1 MATNKPVLQ
10 WNAGINSI
18 DDGLPDGSEK
28 PAEACVR
35 WLCGGLVTYSRN
47 KCRLQN
53 RRQKPLKKISIWL
66 RFICL
71 LKGLPQT
78 LHLHRMVIFDATY
91 LFMKK
96 FMFVSLLFCSA
107 GFSAYSQQQRVIAD
121 KIIAQVGDK
130 IILQSDI
137 TNAIADYKRQ
147 GQEAQ
152 LPPNPECSFLEGQLI
167 QKALVLQAEKDSLPI
182 SNEDLDAL
190 LDNQIRYFIQQ
201 SGSKEALEEVAGKTI
216 YQIKEDNR
224 APFREQQLAKQMRS
238 KILDNVKMTPTE
250 VKDFFNK
257 IPKDS
262 LPYFESELEISQIV
276 MMPKANKDVEEYVGQ
291 QLLDLKHQ
299 VESGAK
305 KFDALARIY
314 SQDPGSKDN
323 GGQYSINRNDKQ
335 WDPAFMAAVWRLKEG
350 QISPVVKS
358 KFGLHI
364 IQMVSR
370 AGDDAIIRHIL
381 MIPPVTEA
389 EINIAKAKLD
399 SVRSEIVSNKMMFSS
414 AVNKFSDDDNSKYTG
429 GAITSTQD
437 GSTQLTIDQ
446 LDKDL
451 VVQLKNMKPGE
462 ISTPI
467 AYTTDRG
474 MQAVRIV
481 YFKSRTEPHVMNMRD
496 DYNKIA
502 ERALDQKKMLVLEKW
517 FKDHIPTYYISIDK
531 NYQGCSDIKP
541 WWDAASLANAS
552 SK

>member
-1 MATNKPVLQ
+1 
-10 WNAGINSI
+10 
-18 DDGLPDGSEK
+18 
-28 PAEACVR
+28 
-35 WLCGGLVTYSRN
+35 
-47 KCRLQN
+47 
-53 RRQKPLKKISIWL
+53 
-66 RFICL
+66 
-71 LKGLPQT
+71 
-78 LHLHRMVIFDATY
+78 
-91 LFMKK
+91 MKK
-96 FMFVSLLFCSA
+96 SLFVSLLFC
-107 GFSAYSQQQRVIAD
+107 GFGFCVNAQQQRVIAD

-147 GQEAQ
+147 GQDAQ

-182 SNEDLDAL
+182 SDEDLDAL

-250 VKDFFNK
+250 VKEYFNK

-262 LPYFESELEISQIV
+262 LPYFESELEVSQV
-276 MMPKANKDVEEYVGQ
+276 VLMPKANKDVEEYVSA

-314 SQDPGSKDN
+314 TQDPGSKDN

-381 MIPPVTEA
+381 MIPPVTET
-389 EINIAKAKLD
+389 EINIAKTKLD
-399 SVRSEIVSNKMMFSS
+399 SVRSDIVSNKISFSS
-414 AVNKFSDDDNSKYTG
+414 AVNKYSDDDNSKYTG
-429 GAITSTQD
+429 GAITSPQD
-437 GSTQLTIDQ
+437 GSSTLNIDQ

-451 VVQLKNMKPGE
+451 VIQLKNMKPGE
-462 ISTPI
+462 ISHPI
-467 AYTTDRG
+467 AYTTERG
-474 MQAVRIV
+474 VQGVRII

-502 ERALDQKKMLVLEKW
+502 EKALDEKKMQVLEKW
-517 FKDHIPTYYISIDK
+517 FKSHIPTYYINIDK
-531 NYQGCSDIKP
+531 NYAGCNSIKD
-541 WWDAASLANAS
+541 WWDASNLANAS

>member
-1 MATNKPVLQ
+1 
-10 WNAGINSI
+10 
-18 DDGLPDGSEK
+18 
-28 PAEACVR
+28 
-35 WLCGGLVTYSRN
+35 
-47 KCRLQN
+47 
-53 RRQKPLKKISIWL
+53 
-66 RFICL
+66 
-71 LKGLPQT
+71 
-78 LHLHRMVIFDATY
+78 
-91 LFMKK
+91 MKK
-96 FMFVSLLFCSA
+96 FLFVCLLFCITVSLA
-107 GFSAYSQQQRVIAD
+107 NAQQQKVIAD

-137 TNAIADYKRQ
+137 ANAIADYKRQ

-152 LPPNPECSFLEGQLI
+152 LPPDPECAFLEGQLI
-167 QKALVLQAEKDSLPI
+167 QKALVLQAEKDSLPV
-182 SNEDLDAL
+182 SDEDLDAL
-190 LDNQIRYFIQQ
+190 LDNQIRFFIQQ
-201 SGSKEALEEVAGKTI
+201 NGSKEALEEIAGKTI

-224 APFREQQLAKQMRS
+224 EPFKERQMANQMRS

-250 VKDFFNK
+250 VTNYFNN

-262 LPYFESELEISQIV
+262 LPYYESELEISQIV
-276 MMPKANKDVEEYVGQ
+276 VMPKANKDVEEYVSA

-299 VESGAK
+299 VESGGK

-381 MIPPVTEA
+381 IIPPVTTA
-389 EINIAKAKLD
+389 ETDMAKTRLD
-399 SVRSEIVSNKMMFSS
+399 SIRSDIASNKMSFST
-414 AVNKFSDDDNSKYTG
+414 AVNKYSDDDNSKFTG
-429 GAITSTQD
+429 GAVTAQD
-437 GSTQLTIDQ
+437 GSTSVTIDQ

-451 VVQLKNMKPGE
+451 VTQLKNMKPGE
-462 ISTPI
+462 ISHPV
-467 AYTTDRG
+467 AYTNDRG
-474 MQAVRIV
+474 MQAVRII
-481 YFKSRTEPHVMNMRD
+481 YYRSRTEPHVENMKD

-502 ERALDQKKMLVLEKW
+502 QKALEEKKMKVLEKW
-517 FKDHIPTYYISIDK
+517 FKDHIPTYYINIDK
-531 NYQGCSDIKP
+531 SYAGCSSIKD
-541 WWDAASLANAS
+541 WWDAANLA